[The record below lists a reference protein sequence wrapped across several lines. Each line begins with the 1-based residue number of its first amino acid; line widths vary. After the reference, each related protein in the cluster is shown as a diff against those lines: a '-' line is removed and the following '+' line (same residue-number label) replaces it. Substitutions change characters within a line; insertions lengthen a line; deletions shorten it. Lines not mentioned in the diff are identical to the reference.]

1 MRAMRKAVEFGV
13 RVQPD
18 LVALTGDILSGP
30 RARDAVVHAL
40 ERLRP
45 PLGIFAVLGNHDVGD
60 THDPF
65 SRGIVIDDWGAAPV
79 TVLRDSSA
87 VVEWRGC
94 EIELG
99 GVDPRLFADGANLP
113 AERLFTRPGAVRV
126 LLSHF
131 PDVPAE
137 MPPGTCSLALCGHL
151 HGGQICLPGPQ
162 RQGAPVAPL
171 LPLQRGRLR
180 GARGDGGRLARAR
193 HHARAVPALRA
204 ARGQPAA
211 AAAARR
217 GSRSHRRPYT
227 RFMTDP
233 TAAGAAESVHS
244 PGVSAH
250 ISHAVIAAYAAA
262 AAREV
267 AGVHALT
274 GGHLGRLE
282 RRGDPDR
289 LGVRVTAAGEAV
301 DLELHVV
308 TAVGRVDP
316 RRRRRGRAVG
326 AHLSG
331 LDDRPGR
338 RRVSWS

>member
-1 MRAMRKAVEFGV
+1 VSSRRLAALAGASAALAAWSLFEAQWVQEGELEIGVPGLPPELDGLTILHLSDFHAGTPSLNTRTMRKGVGFGA

-30 RARDAVVHAL
+30 RAREAVVRAL

-87 VVEWRGC
+87 VVEWRGR

-99 GVDPRLFADGANLP
+99 GVAPRLFADGVNLP

-151 HGGQICLPGPQ
+151 HGGQICLPRRNGRVRLSHRSYRYNEGVYEEPDVTVVVS
-162 RQGAPVAPL
+162 RGLGTTLVPFRLFARPEVSL
-171 LPLQRGRLR
+171 LRLR
-180 GARGDGGRLARAR
+180 PR
-193 HHARAVPALRA
+193 
-204 ARGQPAA
+204 
-211 AAAARR
+211 
-217 GSRSHRRPYT
+217 
-227 RFMTDP
+227 
-233 TAAGAAESVHS
+233 
-244 PGVSAH
+244 
-250 ISHAVIAAYAAA
+250 
-262 AAREV
+262 
-267 AGVHALT
+267 AGVRT
-274 GGHLGRLE
+274 GTDARI
-282 RRGDPDR
+282 
-289 LGVRVTAAGEAV
+289 
-301 DLELHVV
+301 
-308 TAVGRVDP
+308 
-316 RRRRRGRAVG
+316 
-326 AHLSG
+326 
-331 LDDRPGR
+331 LD
-338 RRVSWS
+338 S